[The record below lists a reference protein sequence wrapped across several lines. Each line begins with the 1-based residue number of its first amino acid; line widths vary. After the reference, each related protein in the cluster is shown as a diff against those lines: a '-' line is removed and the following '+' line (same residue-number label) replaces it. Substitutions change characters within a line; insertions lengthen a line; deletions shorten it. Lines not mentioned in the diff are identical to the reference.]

1 MGMSA
6 SLISFI
12 FLTALFAT
20 PMSGRLAWN
29 RSPEIR
35 TKSTF
40 SCTHVSKAL
49 QNAVNSSFSSVGSL
63 LAPMWQ
69 SAMWA
74 NLNMSLSHEN
84 GFVLFFRLRGF
95 FYVMVKQGYLDGY
108 GESCEVAAYYGFAF
122 VKACN
127 GSIIG

>member
-1 MGMSA
+1 M
-6 SLISFI
+6 
-12 FLTALFAT
+12 
-20 PMSGRLAWN
+20 
-29 RSPEIR
+29 R

-40 SCTHVSKAL
+40 SCTQVSKAL

-74 NLNMSLSHEN
+74 NLNMCLSHEN
-84 GFVLFFRLRGF
+84 GFVLFFRLHGF
-95 FYVMVKQGYLDGY
+95 FYVTVKEWYLDGY
-108 GESCEVAAYYGFAF
+108 GESCEVAAHDGFAF
-122 VKACN
+122 VEACN